1 MGDIFLIYLETLG
14 ITTFLEY
21 ENIGSKKRI
30 GRMAIDKLH
39 FLEKYWYR

>member
-21 ENIGSKKRI
+21 ENIGSKNKWV
-30 GRMAIDKLH
+30 
-39 FLEKYWYR
+39 EWQ